1 MFLYLSD
8 KIILSLPSFEM
19 LSCNLDLT
27 KTSYFGVGG
36 IVTDDGE
43 NSRLM
48 VCMETD
54 CWIWKTSE
62 WEPGPPIVENQ
73 KRYTSLCT
81 LLIVISR
88 LNLIICSLERMLHP
102 PVMEMEDGW

>member
-54 CWIWKTSE
+54 CWIWKSSE
-62 WEPGPPIVENQ
+62 WEAGPPMVENQ
-73 KRYTSLCT
+73 KRAYAAS
-81 LLIVISR
+81 S
-88 LNLIICSLERMLHP
+88 N
-102 PVMEMEDGW
+102 DGAGGWLVTGGQDGLGSDFYDSAMVFKD